1 VEPADERDDDLLRAS
16 EARWRTLVANTRDIV
31 SVIGPDGRFTYVSP
45 AIERV
50 LGWDPDDLVG
60 MTADDG
66 LHPDDRGVTTRRLE
80 QHAESDGTADPV
92 EYRVPTTDGSWRFLE
107 AVATDLRDDPAVGG
121 ILINAR
127 DVTDRKR
134 AEALLAN
141 QSAVLELVARG
152 EPLAATLDRISRM
165 LHEHASDADAS
176 IVVEDAPDPASSV
189 PGSPAGWRQQIV
201 DAETGAVLGYV
212 ALDPDGRRF
221 PTTDEQRAAVLAAN
235 LASIAISHARAV
247 EQLAHQ
253 ARHDPLTGLVN
264 REVFLERLEAALADA
279 ELRGETI
286 AVLFLDL
293 DRFKDVNDTLG
304 HDIGDRVLV
313 ALARRLERAVR
324 LGDTVARLGGDEFVL
339 VCRVEGRQHAQL
351 VADRVLEHVR
361 SPYTIGEHEVEL
373 TASIG
378 IALGADARDA
388 AGLSIGIPADFLPA
402 DLLRDADVAMYRA
415 KERGRARAEV
425 FDDSLRTRLL
435 TRTETEQALRRALER
450 HEFELAY
457 QPIYS
462 LDDGALTSCEAL
474 LRWRRPGHGLVL
486 PGEFIEAAEVLG
498 LIVPMGAWVLREA
511 CRQFASW
518 QCVDPGA
525 SQFTLSVNVSPNQLV
540 HPEFVGSVRSI
551 LAETGVAPEL
561 LSLEMTERAL
571 LGDLVGALLALDEL
585 RDLGVS
591 VWLDDFGTGYSS
603 LEYLKRLSLD
613 GLKLDR
619 SFVSGLATDPADE
632 AIAGA
637 VITMAHAL
645 GMAVVGEGV
654 EHVEQQHRLA
664 HLACDYAQGFLFARP
679 LPAGA
684 FSEQILGATARA
696 TA

>member
-1 VEPADERDDDLLRAS
+1 VEPSDGPSRDEA
-16 EARWRTLVANTRDIV
+16 ARWYALVANTRDIV
-31 SVIGPDGRFTYVSP
+31 AIIGPDGRFNYVSP
-45 AIERV
+45 AIERI
-50 LGWDPDDLVG
+50 LGWAAAELVG
-60 MTADDG
+60 MVADDG
-66 LHPDDRGVTTRRLE
+66 LHYEDRGVTTQRLVE
-80 QHAESDGTADPV
+80 YAETEGVAEPV

-107 AVATDLRDDPAVGG
+107 AVATDLRADPAVGG
-121 ILINAR
+121 IVINAR
-127 DVTDRKR
+127 DITDRKR

-141 QSAVLELVARG
+141 QSAVLEFVARG
-152 EPLAATLDRISRM
+152 EPLAATLDRITAM
-165 LHEHASDADAS
+165 LEEHAPDADAS
-176 IVVEDAPDPASSV
+176 IFLHDAGA
-189 PGSPAGWRQQIV
+189 GATTGWRQPII
-201 DAETGAVLGYV
+201 DAETDAVLGSV
-212 ALDPDGRRF
+212 SLRPGDRRF
-221 PTTDEQRAAVLAAN
+221 PTADEQRVAGLAAN
-235 LASIAISHARAV
+235 LASIAISRARAV
-247 EQLAHQ
+247 EQLRHQ
-253 ARHDPLTGLVN
+253 ARHDPLTGLAN
-264 REVFLERLEAALADA
+264 REVFLDRLEAALAAA
-279 ELRGETI
+279 EERGDTI
-286 AVLFLDL
+286 AVLFVDL

-313 ALARRLERAVR
+313 ALARRLESAVR

-351 VADRVLEHVR
+351 VADRVLDHVR
-361 SPYTIGEHEVEL
+361 SPYTVGEQEVEL

-378 IALGADARDA
+378 IALGDDARDVV
-388 AGLSIGIPADFLPA
+388 GLVTGHRPAE
-402 DLLRDADVAMYRA
+402 LLRDADVAMYRA

-435 TRTETEQALRRALER
+435 DRTETEQALRRALQR

-462 LDDGALTSCEAL
+462 LDDGALASCEAL

-498 LIVPMGAWVLREA
+498 LIVPIGEWVLREA

-518 QCVDPGA
+518 QHPGSDA
-525 SQFTLSVNVSPNQLV
+525 TPFTLSVNVSPNQLLD
-540 HPEFVGSVRSI
+540 PGFVGTVRSI
-551 LAETGVAPEL
+551 LAETDVPAEM

-571 LGDLVGALLALDEL
+571 LGDFVGAVLALDEL

-603 LEYLKRLSLD
+603 LEHLKRLSLD

-619 SFVSGLATDPADE
+619 SFVSGLAADATDE
-632 AIAGA
+632 AIVGA

-654 EHVEQQHRLA
+654 ERVDQRERLT

-679 LPAGA
+679 LAAGA
-684 FSEQILGATARA
+684 FAEQVLTPAPVIATA
-696 TA
+696 